1 MLNIYKS
8 NKIEVITELLAKEL
22 IINPPFLT
30 EKLDVAVPNY
40 FLGKWLWDQITIT
53 NQISALYEFK
63 TISSYTEA
71 LLTKIFPAIDMGVWN
86 FDSIKWGIIDSFEEL
101 NSYKESLPLSNWI
114 NKYLNNK
121 KIIDGD
127 IHNLTKKI
135 ANNFIEYLIFRPEMI
150 ANWHRYELSSRNL
163 FNNLNSNEYWQPILY
178 KLLEKKMTEKPSC
191 LFMMDIINN
200 IKKIHNEENL
210 IPKQIYIISDNN
222 LSRLHV
228 RFYSKL
234 AEFTKVNLYL
244 LSAGDNLWNR
254 INSFEGEVDFSSIES
269 KFNLNNSNI
278 ENIFGKFGA
287 NYQKLIEESS
297 NIENIKINN
306 NSIYI
311 DPTFSFTSEKDIPL
325 INQIQKRLID
335 NSQNDF
341 MINEKD
347 ESIIF
352 REHFNQLSQLEYVRN
367 KVIEIL
373 ETCDDIKYSDIAI
386 VSPQTSLIKPY
397 LRYIFNNE
405 LINGQ
410 KLPYLLLEENYEDSS
425 NVYNFLLDIIELANK
440 KITLEKIEYFLSKKV
455 NQNIFDFDVAEKNE
469 IILILNEVGFHWG
482 LDTNERLGEE
492 KNTLEWCINRI
503 TLGLV
508 YDKEFSLNNSNL
520 KSFTPKNSSLDLNKW
535 VRILVQL
542 KQYINLLRGSFNY
555 SDWVKK
561 IKFILNK
568 IRKFNENFNL
578 DIYEIN
584 RILDN
589 YLISSTSDQ
598 VIVLNVFRE
607 ILITCIN
614 KLNYRNQ
621 SYINK
626 ILVSDIEKV
635 RLIPR
640 KIIFLINMNSLYY
653 PRLSSNEN
661 INLLTR
667 KYLLGD
673 PSSFDREK
681 YFFLELLIS
690 CRKQL
695 IVSWVNNDKDNQIL
709 DISFPIKELINY
721 LESFLTVKQRKSII
735 KYFDYEKEEVDNPN
749 NSNFLKSQYSLL
761 NKIDWEEKFYDSKDF
776 KLSELIYWFKAPQ
789 LYWLNK
795 KNISPK
801 GIFNHH
807 PDEEYVSN
815 LQKFKLVTK
824 VIQKLEIDNYDIIDQ
839 LKNLDINEQFLENGI
854 IAPRNSIF
862 TKEKEIQNLLGSLV
876 ENLSNDKNIKRVYV
890 KSNSNKE
897 EYFISDNVV
906 IELIHSKLSL
916 KSLSEAWIK
925 LLFISSLEKRITKTK
940 VIFRKENQ
948 YKSEILQTPGQLQ
961 SKKILEEY
969 INIFKNYSDK
979 CLPLPPESTYKYV
992 EAKKLL
998 KNEKKAFSDKWIG
1011 NKTFTKGERDYSVIQ
1026 MCFGNKKEADF
1037 FFGNDKFDDL
1047 SFRLYGPLFEALKNK

>member
-22 IINPPFLT
+22 IINPPFIT

-40 FLGKWLWDQITIT
+40 FLGKWLWDQITIS

-121 KIIDGD
+121 KLIDGD
-127 IHNLTKKI
+127 IHNLSKKI

-191 LFMMDIINN
+191 LFMIDIINN

-210 IPKQIYIISDNN
+210 IPRQIYIISDNN

-228 RFYSKL
+228 SFYSKL

-254 INSFEGEVDFSSIES
+254 INSLEGEVDFSSIES
-269 KFNLNNSNI
+269 KFNLNSSNI
-278 ENIFGKFGA
+278 EKIFGKFGA
-287 NYQKLIEESS
+287 NYQKLIEETS

-335 NSQNDF
+335 NSQDDF

-373 ETCDDIKYSDIAI
+373 ETCDDVKYSDIAI

-410 KLPYLLLEENYEDSS
+410 KLPYLFLEENYEDSS
-425 NVYNFLLDIIELANK
+425 NVYNFLLDIIELANE

-455 NQNIFDFDVAEKNE
+455 NQNIFDFDIDEKNE

-508 YDKEFSLNNSNL
+508 YDEEFSLNNSNL

-535 VRILVQL
+535 VKILVQL

-561 IKFILNK
+561 IKFILKK
-568 IRKFNENFNL
+568 IRNFNENFNL

-640 KIIFLINMNSLYY
+640 KIIFLINMNSIYY

-661 INLLTR
+661 INLLTK

-695 IVSWVNNDKDNQIL
+695 IVSWVNNDKDNKIL

-721 LESFLTVKQRKSII
+721 LESFLSVKQRKSII

-761 NKIDWEEKFYDSKDF
+761 NKIDWEEKFFDNKDF

-824 VIQKLEIDNYDIIDQ
+824 VIQKLEIDNYDIIDE
-839 LKNLDINEQFLENGI
+839 LKNLNINEQFLENGI

-862 TKEKEIQNLLGSLV
+862 TKEKEIQNLLGSLA

-925 LLFISSLEKRITKTK
+925 LLFISSLEKKITKTK

-1011 NKTFTKGERDYSVIQ
+1011 NKTFTKGERDNSVIQ
-1026 MCFGNKKEADF
+1026 MCFGNKKEGDF

>member
-22 IINPPFLT
+22 IINPPFVT

-40 FLGKWLWDQITIT
+40 FLGKWLWDQITIS

-71 LLTKIFPAIDMGVWN
+71 LLTKIFPAIDMEVWN

-150 ANWHRYELSSRNL
+150 ANWHRYELSSPNL

-178 KLLEKKMTEKPSC
+178 KLLEKKISEKPPC
-191 LFMMDIINN
+191 LFMIDIINN
-200 IKKIHNEENL
+200 IRKLQNEKNI
-210 IPKQIYIISDNN
+210 IPRQIYIISDNN

-244 LSAGDNLWNR
+244 LSAGDDFWNR
-254 INSFEGEVDFSSIES
+254 INTLEGEVDFSSIES

-278 ENIFGKFGA
+278 EKIFGKFGA
-287 NYQKLIEESS
+287 NYQKLIEETS

-311 DPTFSFTSEKDIPL
+311 DPTFSFTSKKDIPL

-335 NSQNDF
+335 NSQDDF

-373 ETCDDIKYSDIAI
+373 EDCDDVKYSDIAI

-397 LRYIFNNE
+397 LKYIFNNE

-410 KLPYLLLEENYEDSS
+410 KLPHLFLEDNYEDSS
-425 NVYNFLLDIIELANK
+425 NVYNFLLDIIDLANE

-455 NQNIFDFDVAEKNE
+455 NQNIFDFDIDEKNE

-508 YDKEFSLNNSNL
+508 YDEEFSLNNSNL

-535 VRILVQL
+535 VKILVQL
-542 KQYINLLRGSFNY
+542 KQYIKLLRGSFNY

-561 IKFILNK
+561 IKFILKK
-568 IRKFNENFNL
+568 IRNFNENFNL

-584 RILDN
+584 IILDN

-614 KLNYRNQ
+614 KFNYRNQ

-640 KIIFLINMNSLYY
+640 KIIFLINMNSIYY

-661 INLLTR
+661 INLLTK

-673 PSSFDREK
+673 PSPFDREK

-695 IVSWVNNDKDNQIL
+695 IVSWVNNDKDNKIL

-721 LESFLTVKQRKSII
+721 LESFLSVKQRKSII

-761 NKIDWEEKFYDSKDF
+761 NKIDWEEKSFDNKDF

-824 VIQKLEIDNYDIIDQ
+824 VIQKLEIDNYDIIDE
-839 LKNLDINEQFLENGI
+839 LKNLNINEQFLENGI

-876 ENLSNDKNIKRVYV
+876 ENLSNEKNIKRVYV

-925 LLFISSLEKRITKTK
+925 LLFISSLEKMITKTK

-992 EAKKLL
+992 EAKKQL

-1011 NKTFTKGERDYSVIQ
+1011 NKTFTKGERDNSVIQ
-1026 MCFGNKKEADF
+1026 MCFGNKKEGDF

-1047 SFRLYGPLFEALKNK
+1047 SFRLYGPLFDALKNK

>member
-22 IINPPFLT
+22 IISPPFLT

-40 FLGKWLWDQITIT
+40 FLGKWLWDQITIS

-71 LLTKIFPAIDMGVWN
+71 LLAKIFPAIDMGVWN

-410 KLPYLLLEENYEDSS
+410 KLPYLFLEENYEDSS

-455 NQNIFDFDVAEKNE
+455 NQNIFDFDIDEKNE

-735 KYFDYEKEEVDNPN
+735 KYFDYEKEEVVNPN

-1011 NKTFTKGERDYSVIQ
+1011 NKTFTKGERDNSVIQ
-1026 MCFGNKKEADF
+1026 MCFGNKKEGDF
-1037 FFGNDKFDDL
+1037 FFGNDEFDDL
-1047 SFRLYGPLFEALKNK
+1047 SFRLYAPLFEALKNK

>member
-22 IINPPFLT
+22 IISPPFLT

-40 FLGKWLWDQITIT
+40 FLGKWLWDQITIS

-410 KLPYLLLEENYEDSS
+410 KLPYLFLEENYEDSS

-640 KIIFLINMNSLYY
+640 KIIFLINMNSIYY

-661 INLLTR
+661 INLLTK

-735 KYFDYEKEEVDNPN
+735 KYFDYEKEEVVNPN

-1011 NKTFTKGERDYSVIQ
+1011 NKTFTKGERDNSVIQ
-1026 MCFGNKKEADF
+1026 MCFGNKKEGDF

>member
-1 MLNIYKS
+1 M
-8 NKIEVITELLAKEL
+8 
-22 IINPPFLT
+22 
-30 EKLDVAVPNY
+30 
-40 FLGKWLWDQITIT
+40 
-53 NQISALYEFK
+53 
-63 TISSYTEA
+63 
-71 LLTKIFPAIDMGVWN
+71 
-86 FDSIKWGIIDSFEEL
+86 
-101 NSYKESLPLSNWI
+101 
-114 NKYLNNK
+114 
-121 KIIDGD
+121 
-127 IHNLTKKI
+127 
-135 ANNFIEYLIFRPEMI
+135 
-150 ANWHRYELSSRNL
+150 
-163 FNNLNSNEYWQPILY
+163 
-178 KLLEKKMTEKPSC
+178 
-191 LFMMDIINN
+191 
-200 IKKIHNEENL
+200 
-210 IPKQIYIISDNN
+210 
-222 LSRLHV
+222 
-228 RFYSKL
+228 
-234 AEFTKVNLYL
+234 
-244 LSAGDNLWNR
+244 
-254 INSFEGEVDFSSIES
+254 
-269 KFNLNNSNI
+269 
-278 ENIFGKFGA
+278 
-287 NYQKLIEESS
+287 
-297 NIENIKINN
+297 
-306 NSIYI
+306 
-311 DPTFSFTSEKDIPL
+311 
-325 INQIQKRLID
+325 
-335 NSQNDF
+335 
-341 MINEKD
+341 
-347 ESIIF
+347 
-352 REHFNQLSQLEYVRN
+352 
-367 KVIEIL
+367 
-373 ETCDDIKYSDIAI
+373 
-386 VSPQTSLIKPY
+386 
-397 LRYIFNNE
+397 
-405 LINGQ
+405 
-410 KLPYLLLEENYEDSS
+410 
-425 NVYNFLLDIIELANK
+425 
-440 KITLEKIEYFLSKKV
+440 
-455 NQNIFDFDVAEKNE
+455 
-469 IILILNEVGFHWG
+469 
-482 LDTNERLGEE
+482 GEE

-508 YDKEFSLNNSNL
+508 YDEEFSLNNSNL

-535 VRILVQL
+535 VKILVQL

-561 IKFILNK
+561 IKFILKK
-568 IRKFNENFNL
+568 IRNFNENFNL

-640 KIIFLINMNSLYY
+640 KIIFLINMNSIYY

-661 INLLTR
+661 INLLTK

-695 IVSWVNNDKDNQIL
+695 IVSWVNNDKDNKIL

-735 KYFDYEKEEVDNPN
+735 KYFDYEKEEVVNPN

-824 VIQKLEIDNYDIIDQ
+824 VIQKLEMDNCDIIDE
-839 LKNLDINEQFLENGI
+839 LKNLNINEQFLENGI

-1011 NKTFTKGERDYSVIQ
+1011 NKTFTKGERDNSVIQ
-1026 MCFGNKKEADF
+1026 MCFGNKKEGDF

>member
-22 IINPPFLT
+22 IISPPFLT

-40 FLGKWLWDQITIT
+40 FLGKWLWDQITIS

-373 ETCDDIKYSDIAI
+373 ETCDDVKYSDIAI

-410 KLPYLLLEENYEDSS
+410 KLPYLFLEENYEDSS

-455 NQNIFDFDVAEKNE
+455 NQNIFDFDIDEKNE

-735 KYFDYEKEEVDNPN
+735 KYFDYEKEEVVNPN

>member
-22 IINPPFLT
+22 IISPPFLT

-40 FLGKWLWDQITIT
+40 FLGKWLWDQITIS

-114 NKYLNNK
+114 NKYLNNR

-191 LFMMDIINN
+191 LFMIDIINN

-311 DPTFSFTSEKDIPL
+311 DPTFSFTSENDIPL

-373 ETCDDIKYSDIAI
+373 EACDNVKYSDIAI

-410 KLPYLLLEENYEDSS
+410 KLPYLFLEENYEDSS

-561 IKFILNK
+561 IKFILKK
-568 IRKFNENFNL
+568 IRNFNENFNL

-640 KIIFLINMNSLYY
+640 KIIFLINMNSIYY

-661 INLLTR
+661 INLLTK

-735 KYFDYEKEEVDNPN
+735 KYFDYEKEEVVNPN

>member
-22 IINPPFLT
+22 IISPPFLT

-178 KLLEKKMTEKPSC
+178 KLIEKKMTEKPSC

-410 KLPYLLLEENYEDSS
+410 KLPYLFLEENYEDSS

-535 VRILVQL
+535 VKILVQL

-735 KYFDYEKEEVDNPN
+735 KYFDYEKEEVVNPN

>member
-22 IINPPFLT
+22 IISPPFIT

-40 FLGKWLWDQITIT
+40 FLGKWLWDQITIS

-373 ETCDDIKYSDIAI
+373 ETCDDVKYSDIAI

-410 KLPYLLLEENYEDSS
+410 KLPYLFLEENYEDSS

-508 YDKEFSLNNSNL
+508 YDEEFSLNNSNL

-535 VRILVQL
+535 VKILVQL

-568 IRKFNENFNL
+568 IRNFNENFNL

-640 KIIFLINMNSLYY
+640 KIIFLINMNSIYY

-661 INLLTR
+661 INLLTK

-735 KYFDYEKEEVDNPN
+735 KYFDYEKEEVVNPN

>member
-22 IINPPFLT
+22 IISPPFLT

-40 FLGKWLWDQITIT
+40 FLGKWLWDQITIS

-373 ETCDDIKYSDIAI
+373 EACDDIKYSDIAI

-410 KLPYLLLEENYEDSS
+410 KLPYLFLEENYEDSS

-455 NQNIFDFDVAEKNE
+455 NQNIFDFDIDEKNE

-561 IKFILNK
+561 IKFILKK
-568 IRKFNENFNL
+568 IRNFNENFNL

-695 IVSWVNNDKDNQIL
+695 IVSWVNNDKDNKIL

-735 KYFDYEKEEVDNPN
+735 KYFDYEKEEVVNPN

>member
-22 IINPPFLT
+22 IISPPFLT

-40 FLGKWLWDQITIT
+40 FLGKWLWDQITIS

-127 IHNLTKKI
+127 IHNLTKMI
-135 ANNFIEYLIFRPEMI
+135 SNNFIEYLIFRPEMI

-410 KLPYLLLEENYEDSS
+410 KLPYLFLEENYEDSS

-640 KIIFLINMNSLYY
+640 KIIFLINMNSIYY
-653 PRLSSNEN
+653 PRLWSNEN

-735 KYFDYEKEEVDNPN
+735 KYFDYEKEEVVNPN

>member
-22 IINPPFLT
+22 IISPPFIT

-40 FLGKWLWDQITIT
+40 FLGKWLWDQITIS

-191 LFMMDIINN
+191 LFMIDIINN

-410 KLPYLLLEENYEDSS
+410 KLPYLFLEENYEDSS

-735 KYFDYEKEEVDNPN
+735 KYFDYEKEEVVNPN

>member
-22 IINPPFLT
+22 IISPPFLT

-40 FLGKWLWDQITIT
+40 FLGKWLWDQITIS

-287 NYQKLIEESS
+287 NYQKLIEETS

-410 KLPYLLLEENYEDSS
+410 KLPYLFLEENYEDSS

-535 VRILVQL
+535 VKILVQL

-640 KIIFLINMNSLYY
+640 KIIFLINMNSIYY

-695 IVSWVNNDKDNQIL
+695 IVSWVNNDKDNKIL

-735 KYFDYEKEEVDNPN
+735 KYFDYEKEEVVNPN

>member
-22 IINPPFLT
+22 IISPPFIT

-40 FLGKWLWDQITIT
+40 FLGKWLWDQITIS

-191 LFMMDIINN
+191 LFMIDIINN

-410 KLPYLLLEENYEDSS
+410 KLPYLFLEENYEDSS

-640 KIIFLINMNSLYY
+640 KIIFLINMNSIYY

-695 IVSWVNNDKDNQIL
+695 IVSWVKNDKDNKLL

-735 KYFDYEKEEVDNPN
+735 KYFDYEKEEVVNPN

>member
-22 IINPPFLT
+22 IISPPFLT

-40 FLGKWLWDQITIT
+40 FLGKWLWDQITIS

-210 IPKQIYIISDNN
+210 LPRQIYIISDNN

-228 RFYSKL
+228 SFYSKL

-373 ETCDDIKYSDIAI
+373 ETCDDVKYSDIAI

-410 KLPYLLLEENYEDSS
+410 KLPYLFLEENYEDSS

-535 VRILVQL
+535 VRIC
-542 KQYINLLRGSFNY
+542 LLYTSPSPR
-555 SDWVKK
+555 D
-561 IKFILNK
+561 L
-568 IRKFNENFNL
+568 
-578 DIYEIN
+578 
-584 RILDN
+584 
-589 YLISSTSDQ
+589 STS
-598 VIVLNVFRE
+598 R
-607 ILITCIN
+607 
-614 KLNYRNQ
+614 
-621 SYINK
+621 
-626 ILVSDIEKV
+626 
-635 RLIPR
+635 
-640 KIIFLINMNSLYY
+640 M
-653 PRLSSNEN
+653 
-661 INLLTR
+661 
-667 KYLLGD
+667 
-673 PSSFDREK
+673 PSS
-681 YFFLELLIS
+681 
-690 CRKQL
+690 
-695 IVSWVNNDKDNQIL
+695 
-709 DISFPIKELINY
+709 
-721 LESFLTVKQRKSII
+721 
-735 KYFDYEKEEVDNPN
+735 
-749 NSNFLKSQYSLL
+749 
-761 NKIDWEEKFYDSKDF
+761 
-776 KLSELIYWFKAPQ
+776 A
-789 LYWLNK
+789 
-795 KNISPK
+795 
-801 GIFNHH
+801 
-807 PDEEYVSN
+807 
-815 LQKFKLVTK
+815 
-824 VIQKLEIDNYDIIDQ
+824 
-839 LKNLDINEQFLENGI
+839 
-854 IAPRNSIF
+854 
-862 TKEKEIQNLLGSLV
+862 
-876 ENLSNDKNIKRVYV
+876 
-890 KSNSNKE
+890 
-897 EYFISDNVV
+897 
-906 IELIHSKLSL
+906 
-916 KSLSEAWIK
+916 
-925 LLFISSLEKRITKTK
+925 
-940 VIFRKENQ
+940 
-948 YKSEILQTPGQLQ
+948 
-961 SKKILEEY
+961 
-969 INIFKNYSDK
+969 
-979 CLPLPPESTYKYV
+979 
-992 EAKKLL
+992 
-998 KNEKKAFSDKWIG
+998 
-1011 NKTFTKGERDYSVIQ
+1011 
-1026 MCFGNKKEADF
+1026 
-1037 FFGNDKFDDL
+1037 
-1047 SFRLYGPLFEALKNK
+1047 

>member
-22 IINPPFLT
+22 IISPPFLT

-40 FLGKWLWDQITIT
+40 FLGKWLWDQITIS

-121 KIIDGD
+121 KLIDGD
-127 IHNLTKKI
+127 IHNLSKKI

-410 KLPYLLLEENYEDSS
+410 KLPYLFLEENYEDSS

-535 VRILVQL
+535 VKILVQL

-640 KIIFLINMNSLYY
+640 KIIFLINMNSIYY

-735 KYFDYEKEEVDNPN
+735 KYFDYEKEEVVNPN